1 VGRNLKVLLVDD
13 EESFVASLSYVLSR
27 EGYDVSVAYDG
38 ERALEM
44 AMSEHPDLVLL
55 DVMLPGQSGLEV
67 CRQIKARVRAAII
80 MLTARDGE
88 MDMVVGLEAG
98 ADDYVSK
105 PFNLSVLLAR
115 IRAVLRRQ
123 AGAEEAVSMGPL
135 VLMPGSY
142 NARWDEVSLDLTPR
156 LFQLLLLLAENPGK
170 VLSRDE
176 ILDRVWGYEYLG
188 QTRTVDVHIHWLR
201 EALAQASGSPDI
213 IQTVR
218 GVGYRL
224 VIP

>member
-1 VGRNLKVLLVDD
+1 
-13 EESFVASLSYVLSR
+13 VASLSYILSR

-44 AMSEHPDLVLL
+44 AVSEHPDLVLL
-55 DVMLPGQSGLEV
+55 DVMLPGQSGFEV
-67 CRQIKARVRAAII
+67 CREIKARVRAAVI
-80 MLTARDGE
+80 MLTARDGD

-98 ADDYVSK
+98 ADDYVAK

-115 IRAVLRRQ
+115 VRAVLRRQ
-123 AGAEEAVSMGPL
+123 AGSEEDAVRVGPL
-135 VLMPGSY
+135 VLIPGSY
-142 NARWDEVSLDLTPR
+142 TAQWNQVPLDLTPR
-156 LFQLLLLLAENPGK
+156 LFQLLLLLAERPGK

-201 EALAQASGSPDI
+201 EALVQASAAADT

-218 GVGYRL
+218 GIGYRL
-224 VIP
+224 VIPG